1 MQRKLIIIFLSLM
14 ALAIV
19 FIISR
24 DFLISRPDKRP
35 DNPFEF
41 NRVQYK
47 SVDSTLVHYKET
59 KNFRIKMNDP
69 IGLAFANEKLFLL
82 ADKNLHIITTGG
94 KELRNIKLSN
104 IPTAITVS
112 NDMIFIGF
120 SNFIARYDINGKL
133 LNSWKPLDKRTII
146 TSLAVK
152 GNLLFAADAGNR
164 RVLKYFTDGTF
175 QGSFNGN
182 ENENDPHG
190 FIVPSPYFDLAINP
204 DGELWV
210 VNPGKH
216 SLGQYKDSGE
226 LRSFWTKDQ
235 VGIEGFYG
243 CCNPAHIAI
252 MADGSFVTSEKK
264 ITRIKIYKPSG
275 EFLCVVAPTEKFTED
290 GYAPDVAVSPQGDIY
305 ALDFDK
311 KLIRLFQ
318 HK

>member
-1 MQRKLIIIFLSLM
+1 MQKKLIVLFLSLM

-19 FIISR
+19 LIVSR
-24 DFLISRPDKRP
+24 DLLISRPDKRP
-35 DNPFEF
+35 ANPFEF

-59 KNFRIKMNDP
+59 KNFKLKMNEP

-82 ADKNLHIITTGG
+82 ADTNLHIITLEG
-94 KELRNIKLSN
+94 KELKNTKLSG
-104 IPTAITVS
+104 IPSAITLS
-112 NDMIFIGF
+112 NEYIYIAF
-120 SNFIARYDINGKL
+120 SNFIARFDINGKM
-133 LNSWKPLDKRTII
+133 LNSWKPLDNRTII
-146 TSLAVK
+146 TSMAIK
-152 GNLLFAADAGNR
+152 ENTLFAADAGNR
-164 RVLKYFTDGTF
+164 RVLRYSTDGELS
-175 QGSFNGN
+175 GSFNGK
-182 ENENDPHG
+182 ENKDDPHG
-190 FIVPSPYFDLAINP
+190 FIVPSPYFALAVNA

-235 VGIEGFYG
+235 ATIEGFYG
-243 CCNPAHIAI
+243 CCNPAHFAFLP
-252 MADGSFVTSEKK
+252 DGSFVTSEKK
-264 ITRIKIYKPSG
+264 IARIKVYKPSG
-275 EFLCVVAPTEKFTED
+275 ELLCVVAPTEKFTED

-311 KLIRLFQ
+311 KMIRLFQ

>member
-1 MQRKLIIIFLSLM
+1 MQRKLIVFFLSLM
-14 ALAIV
+14 ILAIAV
-19 FIISR
+19 IISR
-24 DFLISRPDKRP
+24 DLLVSRPDKRP
-35 DNPFEF
+35 ANPFEF

-47 SVDSTLVHYKET
+47 SVDSSLVHYKET
-59 KNFRIKMNDP
+59 KNFRVKMKEP

-82 ADKNLHIITTGG
+82 ADTNLHIITPEGR
-94 KELRNIKLSN
+94 ELKNNKLSN
-104 IPTAITVS
+104 VPSAITVS
-112 NDMIFIGF
+112 NDFIYIAF
-120 SNFIARYDINGKL
+120 SGFIARFDSNGKL
-133 LNSWKPLDKRTII
+133 LNSWKPLDKRTVI
-146 TSLAVK
+146 TSLGVK

-164 RVLKYFTDGTF
+164 RVLRYSTEGALL
-175 QGSFNGN
+175 GSFNGN

-190 FIVPSPYFDLAINP
+190 FIVPSPYFDLAVNA

-210 VNPGKH
+210 ANPGKH

-243 CCNPAHIAI
+243 CCNPAHFAFL
-252 MADGSFVTSEKK
+252 ADGSFVTSEKK

-290 GYAPDVAVSPQGDIY
+290 GYAPDIAVSPQGDVY

-311 KLIRLFQ
+311 KMIRLFQ